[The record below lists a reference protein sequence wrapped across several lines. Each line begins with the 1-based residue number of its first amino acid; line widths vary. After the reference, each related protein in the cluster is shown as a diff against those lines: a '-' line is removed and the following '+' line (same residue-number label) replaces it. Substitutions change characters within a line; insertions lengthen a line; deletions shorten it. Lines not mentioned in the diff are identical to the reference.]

1 MIVKYSKK
9 FNTGPWLNEDIGF
22 EIELEDTEGKPL
34 PQAIQVTLGFL
45 KEMAEKFHKDNN
57 PQLTDA
63 ETIQWQTKPMSAS
76 EMICGPQRVD
86 WSKVHPAP
94 LQSIDP
100 KKRDETEIAIDNCFL
115 VEDLYKLKDA
125 AVANGIV
132 SHYERK
138 LNHLQQ
144 FP

>member
-9 FNTGPWLNEDIGF
+9 FPYAPYLNEDIGF

-63 ETIQWQTKPMSAS
+63 QIVEWKTDFQA
-76 EMICGPQRVD
+76 
-86 WSKVHPAP
+86 PAP

-100 KKRDETEIAIDNCFL
+100 KEYDKRVIATENAIAIAQTDEELNAHYL
-115 VEDLYKLKDA
+115 DAAKYGLMDLYNEKLK
-125 AVANGIV
+125 
-132 SHYERK
+132 S
-138 LNHLQQ
+138 LQ
-144 FP
+144 